1 MPWLPLKIPHP
12 HSITLISKTSLSLY
26 RQYMVF
32 FSKKKS
38 ILRSCF
44 HQEKQTKTI
53 RWINCACTYYRIM
66 SICALMY
73 KHKQSWCSLLY
84 WNVFIPCLLQS
95 IRALLVCTWACVPGT
110 PIRSHSR
117 VAIQTSL
124 WMSRFQLCQP
134 TENLFSFLLGLL
146 LKGKFYTNSSG
157 S

>member
-1 MPWLPLKIPHP
+1 M
-12 HSITLISKTSLSLY
+12 LIDNMDALTSPQNPSSSFYNFNQQNLFELIQTIY
-26 RQYMVF
+26 GVF
-32 FSKKKS
+32 FQKKKNKS

-110 PIRSHSR
+110 PNRSHSR
-117 VAIQTSL
+117 VCNTDLPLNVSL
-124 WMSRFQLCQP
+124 SALSA
-134 TENLFSFLLGLL
+134 N
-146 LKGKFYTNSSG
+146 
-157 S
+157 

>member
-110 PIRSHSR
+110 PNRSHSR
-117 VAIQTSL
+117 VCNTDLPLNVSLSALSANWKPLFFFAWTSL
-124 WMSRFQLCQP
+124 
-134 TENLFSFLLGLL
+134 E
-146 LKGKFYTNSSG
+146 K
-157 S
+157 